1 MIDLERTL
9 GLAAAGI
16 DWPDAD
22 LTGPVVARITTA
34 KQRTTGS
41 RRWIQVG
48 LAAAAIAIF
57 VVATPAGRQAV
68 ADLLEVAGI
77 RVSWGGEGVAPVAE
91 LELGVQV
98 SLEEAAEM
106 ASFPL
111 LLPVGAEVGEADG
124 VYFSDFP
131 PGGSVHLVWSSGEEL
146 PAAGDTGTGLLYT
159 QFRLDDGGSFIK
171 GLPPEVEA
179 RAIAVR
185 GNQGLWIEGA
195 PHIIFYED
203 ETGVQEERSRLAAN
217 VLAWEE
223 GGVTHRI
230 ETTGRLELALDLADS
245 LQPMP

>member
-9 GLAAAGI
+9 RLAATGI

-34 KQRTTGS
+34 EKRTTGS
-41 RRWIQVG
+41 RRWIQVA

-77 RVSWGGEGVAPVAE
+77 RVSWSEQTVTPVAE
-91 LELGVQV
+91 LELGEQV

-111 LLPVGAEVGEADG
+111 LSPIGAEVGEADG

-131 PGGSVHLVWSSGEEL
+131 PGGAVHLVWESDRSL
-146 PAAGDTGTGLLYT
+146 PAAGETGVGLLYS
-159 QFRLDDGGSFIK
+159 QFKLEAPGGFTKTVQPGS
-171 GLPPEVEA
+171 EA
-179 RAIAVR
+179 RRVQVR
-185 GNQGLWIEGA
+185 DNDGFWIEGV

-203 ETGVQEERSRLAAN
+203 ETGSQERARLAAN

-230 ETTGRLELALDLADS
+230 ETTLALDDALRLAES
-245 LQPMP
+245 LRPIS

>member
-9 GLAAAGI
+9 RLAATGI

-22 LTGPVVARITTA
+22 LTGPVVARVTTA
-34 KQRTTGS
+34 EQRTTGS
-41 RRWIQVG
+41 RRWIQAA

-68 ADLLEVAGI
+68 ADLLDVAGI
-77 RVSWGGEGVAPVAE
+77 RVSWSEQTATPVAE
-91 LELGVQV
+91 LELGEQV

-111 LLPVGAEVGEADG
+111 LFPVGAEVGEADG

-131 PGGSVHLVWSSGEEL
+131 PGGAVHLVWSPGEEL

-179 RAIAVR
+179 HPITVR
-185 GNQGLWIEGA
+185 GNQGFWIEGA

-203 ETGVQEERSRLAAN
+203 ESGVQEERSRLAAN

-223 GGVTHRI
+223 DGVTHRI
-230 ETTGRLELALDLADS
+230 ETRLGLEEALRLAES
-245 LQPMP
+245 LRPIS

>member
-1 MIDLERTL
+1 MSDLERTL
-9 GLAAAGI
+9 GRAAAGI

-22 LTGPVVARITTA
+22 LTGPVLARVTTGE
-34 KQRTTGS
+34 QRTTGS
-41 RRWIQVG
+41 RRWIQVA

-77 RVSWGGEGVAPVAE
+77 RVGWSEQTATPVAE

-98 SLEEAAEM
+98 SLEEATEM
-106 ASFPL
+106 TSFPL
-111 LLPVGAEVGEADG
+111 LLPVGAEVGEPDG

-131 PGGSVHLVWSSGEEL
+131 PGGAVHLVWESDRSL
-146 PAAGDTGTGLLYT
+146 PAAGETGVGLLYS
-159 QFRLDDGGSFIK
+159 QFEPEAPLVFIK
-171 GLPPEVEA
+171 SLPPEVEA
-179 RAIAVR
+179 HPVTVR
-185 GNQGLWIEGA
+185 GNQGFWIEGA

-203 ETGVQEERSRLAAN
+203 ETGLREERARLAAN

-230 ETTGRLELALDLADS
+230 ETTLGLDDALRLAES
-245 LQPMP
+245 LRPIS